1 MKRKHIYIL
10 GILIALTILTA
21 LFSNNF
27 SAFKYI
33 VSIILALSCVKFL
46 LVAFQ
51 FMELK
56 KAHIFWKILLISYVV
71 IFNTILLIVYS

>member
-1 MKRKHIYIL
+1 MKRKHIHIL
-10 GILIALTILTA
+10 GVLIALTILTA

-33 VSIILALSCVKFL
+33 VFIILALSCVKFL

-56 KAHIFWKILLISYVV
+56 KAHIFWKISLSAYLVLFIA
-71 IFNTILLIVYS
+71 TILLII

>member
-10 GILIALTILTA
+10 CILIALTILTA
-21 LFSNNF
+21 LFSSNF

-33 VSIILALSCVKFL
+33 VFFILALSCVKFL
-46 LVAFQ
+46 LVAFS

-56 KAHIFWKILLISYVV
+56 KAHIFWKVSLSVYLVLFIT
-71 IFNTILLIVYS
+71 TILLII